1 MAFSRSIIPL
11 LGAPGARL
19 TGTKLKENLTNA
31 EIQFNSLA
39 KLMEEFQP
47 DGIFFMMDLT
57 VEAEALGLEIGF
69 PEDDNPYVKEHPI
82 KGPDELNSLEN
93 SWREVSGRMPVF
105 TEVADMMARELPGKR
120 GSYVIGPLSLA
131 GELVGVTDLCMKLIE
146 EPDFAGSVIDFCA
159 RVVRE
164 YSRALINHG
173 TDMIAVLEPTAV
185 LLSKRQF
192 RRFAL
197 PHFEKLR
204 SELSKP
210 LIYHICGDTEHIVEP
225 MGASGAYGLSLDSM
239 VDLKAAAEIIPEDV
253 FLIGNID
260 PVKVFLKSNE
270 EEVERETSKLLER
283 MKDVPNFILSS
294 GCDIPL
300 ETPPE
305 NISAFVRTGRDYRS
319 E

>member
-1 MAFSRSIIPL
+1 MAFNRSIIPL

-31 EIQFNSLA
+31 KIQFSSLT

-57 VEAEALGLEIGF
+57 VEAEALGLEVGF

-82 KGPDELNSLEN
+82 KGPDELSSVVN
-93 SWREVSGRMPVF
+93 SWSGVSGRMRVF
-105 TEVADMMARELPGKR
+105 TEVADKMARELPGKR

-146 EPDFAGSVIDFCA
+146 DPAFAESVIDFSS
-159 RVVRE
+159 RVVSE
-164 YSRALINHG
+164 YSKALIDHG
-173 TDMIAVLEPTAV
+173 ADMIAVLEPTAV

-192 RRFAL
+192 KRFAL
-197 PHFEKLR
+197 PYFERLR

-239 VDLKAAAEIIPEDV
+239 VDLKAAAERVPENV
-253 FLIGNID
+253 FIIGNID
-260 PVKVFLKSNE
+260 PVKVFLQSNE
-270 EEVERETSKLLER
+270 EEVERETEKLLEK

-305 NISAFVRTGRDYRS
+305 NISAFFRAGRNYRS
-319 E
+319 

>member
-1 MAFSRSIIPL
+1 MAFDRSIIPL
-11 LGAPGARL
+11 LGAPGARM
-19 TGTKLKENLTNA
+19 TGTTLKENLTNA
-31 EIQFNSLA
+31 EIQFSSLA

-82 KGPDELNSLEN
+82 KGPDELSSVVN
-93 SWREVSGRMPVF
+93 SWRGISGRMGVF
-105 TEVADMMARELPGKR
+105 AEVADKMARELPGKR

-146 EPDFAGSVIDFCA
+146 DPAFAESVIDFCS
-159 RVVRE
+159 RVVSE
-164 YSRALINHG
+164 YSRALIDHG
-173 TDMIAVLEPTAV
+173 ADMIAVLEPTAV

-192 RRFAL
+192 KRFAL
-197 PHFEKLR
+197 PYFERLR

-225 MGASGAYGLSLDSM
+225 MGASGAHGLSLDSM
-239 VDLKAAAEIIPEDV
+239 VDLKAVAEKIPEDV

-260 PVKVFLKSNE
+260 PVKVFLQSNE
-270 EEVERETSKLLER
+270 EEVERETAKLLEK
-283 MKDVPNFILSS
+283 MKAVPNFILSS

-305 NISAFVRTGRDYRS
+305 NISAFFRAGRNYRS
-319 E
+319 

>member
-1 MAFSRSIIPL
+1 MAFDRSIIPL
-11 LGAPGARL
+11 LGAPGARM
-19 TGTKLKENLTNA
+19 TGTTLKENLTNA
-31 EIQFNSLA
+31 EIQFSSLT

-57 VEAEALGLEIGF
+57 VEAEALGLEVGF

-82 KGPDELNSLEN
+82 KGPDELSSVVN
-93 SWREVSGRMPVF
+93 SWSGISGRMGVF
-105 TEVADMMARELPGKR
+105 AEVADKMARELPGKR

-146 EPDFAGSVIDFCA
+146 EPDFAESVIDFCS
-159 RVVRE
+159 RVVSE
-164 YSRALINHG
+164 YSRALIDHG
-173 TDMIAVLEPTAV
+173 ADMIAVLEPTAV

-192 RRFAL
+192 KRFAL
-197 PHFEKLR
+197 PYFERLR

-239 VDLKAAAEIIPEDV
+239 VDLKAVAEKIPEDV

-260 PVKVFLKSNE
+260 PVKVFLQSNE
-270 EEVERETSKLLER
+270 EEVERETAKLLEK
-283 MKDVPNFILSS
+283 MKAVPNFILSS

-305 NISAFVRTGRDYRS
+305 NISAFFKTGRNYRS
-319 E
+319 

>member
-1 MAFSRSIIPL
+1 
-11 LGAPGARL
+11 
-19 TGTKLKENLTNA
+19 
-31 EIQFNSLA
+31 
-39 KLMEEFQP
+39 
-47 DGIFFMMDLT
+47 MMDLT
-57 VEAEALGLEIGF
+57 VEAEALGLEVGF

-82 KGPDELNSLEN
+82 KGPDELSSVVN
-93 SWREVSGRMPVF
+93 SWSGISGRMGVF
-105 TEVADMMARELPGKR
+105 AEVADKMARELPGKR

-146 EPDFAGSVIDFCA
+146 EPDFAESVIDFCS
-159 RVVRE
+159 RVVSE
-164 YSRALINHG
+164 YSRALIDHG
-173 TDMIAVLEPTAV
+173 ADMIAVLEPTAV

-192 RRFAL
+192 KRFAL
-197 PHFEKLR
+197 PYFERLR

-239 VDLKAAAEIIPEDV
+239 VDLKAVAEKIPEDV

-260 PVKVFLKSNE
+260 PVKVFLQSNE
-270 EEVERETSKLLER
+270 EEVERETAKLLEK
-283 MKDVPNFILSS
+283 MKAVPNFILSS

-305 NISAFVRTGRDYRS
+305 NISAFFRAGRNYRS
-319 E
+319 

>member
-1 MAFSRSIIPL
+1 MAFNRSIIPL

-69 PEDDNPYVKEHPI
+69 HEDDNPYVKEHPI
-82 KGPDELNSLEN
+82 KGPDELSSVVN
-93 SWREVSGRMPVF
+93 SWRGVSGRMGVF
-105 TEVADMMARELPGKR
+105 AEVADKMARELPVKR

-146 EPDFAGSVIDFCA
+146 DPAFAESVIDFCS
-159 RVVRE
+159 RVVSE
-164 YSRALINHG
+164 YSRALIDHG
-173 TDMIAVLEPTAV
+173 ADMIAVLEPTAV

-192 RRFAL
+192 KRFVL
-197 PHFEKLR
+197 PYFERLR
-204 SELSKP
+204 SDLSKP

-239 VDLKAAAEIIPEDV
+239 VDLRAAAERVPEDV

-260 PVKVFLKSNE
+260 PVKVFLQSNE
-270 EEVERETSKLLER
+270 EEVERETAILLEK

-305 NISAFVRTGRDYRS
+305 NISAFFRAGRNYRS
-319 E
+319 

>member
-1 MAFSRSIIPL
+1 MAFNRSIIPL

-31 EIQFNSLA
+31 EIQFNSLS

-82 KGPDELNSLEN
+82 KGRDELASVEN
-93 SWREVSGRMPVF
+93 SWSGISGRMSIF
-105 TEVADMMARELPGKR
+105 TEVADKMARELPGMK

-146 EPDFAGSVIDFCA
+146 EPDFAESVVDFCA
-159 RVVRE
+159 RVVGE
-164 YSRALINHG
+164 YSRALIDYG
-173 TDMIAVLEPTAV
+173 ADTIAVLEPTAV

-192 RRFAL
+192 KRFAL
-197 PHFEKLR
+197 PYFEKLR
-204 SELSKP
+204 SELSNP

-239 VDLKAAAEIIPEDV
+239 VDLKDAAERIPENV

-260 PVKVFLKSNE
+260 PVKVFLQSNAE
-270 EEVERETSKLLER
+270 AVERETANLLEK

-300 ETPPE
+300 ETPHE
-305 NISAFVRTGRDYRS
+305 NIAAFFRAGRNFRS
-319 E
+319 

>member
-1 MAFSRSIIPL
+1 MVFNRSIIPL

-19 TGTKLKENLTNA
+19 TETTLKENLTNA
-31 EIQFNSLA
+31 EIQFSSLA
-39 KLMEEFQP
+39 KLMDEFQP

-82 KGPDELNSLEN
+82 KGPDELSSVVN
-93 SWREVSGRMPVF
+93 SWRGVSGRMGVF
-105 TEVADMMARELPGKR
+105 AEVADKMARELPVKR

-146 EPDFAGSVIDFCA
+146 DPAFAESVIDFCS
-159 RVVRE
+159 RVVSE
-164 YSRALINHG
+164 YSRALIDHG
-173 TDMIAVLEPTAV
+173 ADMIAVLEPTAV

-192 RRFAL
+192 KRFVL
-197 PHFEKLR
+197 PYFERLR
-204 SELSKP
+204 SDLSKP

-239 VDLKAAAEIIPEDV
+239 VDLRAAAERVPEDV

-260 PVKVFLKSNE
+260 PVKVFLQSNE
-270 EEVERETSKLLER
+270 EEVERETAILLEK

-305 NISAFVRTGRDYRS
+305 NISAFFRASRNYRS
-319 E
+319 